1 MGKLAYKPYLWR
13 CVLGGEIVYL
23 ICVAYGAVLNEA
35 TAEFHRTLFN
45 TLPGFTWL
53 TAGSFILGLVYVLI
67 TSLIFGAYM
76 VWMHNASV
84 RS

>member
-13 CVLGGEIVYL
+13 CILGGEIVYVL
-23 ICVAYGAVLNEA
+23 CVMYGVMINPA
-35 TAEFHRTLFN
+35 TQGVHTALFN

-53 TAGSFILGLVYVLI
+53 TPGSFVLGLLYVFV
-67 TSLIFGAYM
+67 TSVVFGAYM

-84 RS
+84 EK